1 MREPLAEAG
10 DKALW
15 KKGLISSAS
24 TDYTPSW
31 LLEESVRVLT
41 CIIPLQDVMRELD
54 DTDKAILNLLQW
66 DFPLTHRP
74 FVEIGNRLKMSE
86 EEAMKRTKAIKEAG
100 VIRQISAIFDTRRL
114 GYKSALVAMSIKPEK
129 LEEVAVVIN
138 EHSGVSHN
146 YERDHEYNLWF
157 TIAVPP
163 GGNIRRDLAEFAR
176 LDGVIRYRLL
186 PTLKLYKIGVKL
198 DMLNDDPESPKP
210 TDRPKQVD
218 NIPFRATE
226 RDKDFIR
233 ELQKDVELIAEPFD
247 EPAKHLG
254 VTVDHLFEKAKEY
267 ERIGVMRRFAA
278 ILRHR
283 DAGFLA
289 NGMIVWKV
297 PEGRIDEIGMKLAE
311 FPQVSHCYKRP
322 VYQDWPYNLFSMVHA
337 RTKQACEQF
346 GKEMAKHIG
355 ITEYRIL
362 FSSKEFKKQ
371 RVKYFEESYQQMNI
385 QN

>member
-1 MREPLAEAG
+1 
-10 DKALW
+10 
-15 KKGLISSAS
+15 
-24 TDYTPSW
+24 
-31 LLEESVRVLT
+31 
-41 CIIPLQDVMRELD
+41 MRELD

-163 GGNIRRDLAEFAR
+163 GGNIRRDLVEFAR

-371 RVKYFEESYQQMNI
+371 RVKYFEEAYQQMNI